1 MSKHPTLDHMK
12 NSVVRLVNYV
22 NALFIPMAEAVEE
35 LSKAVESSTGS
46 LDFDN
51 KLSWPGCTFT
61 TNPKNSSGEIIQII
75 TDTAS
80 GKLKAKKVTLD
91 SGNYTFTE
99 TYIFYADDGAT
110 VKEKY
115 TVQITRDSNKVW
127 SEVVKKVV

>member
-1 MSKHPTLDHMK
+1 MSKYPTLEHLK
-12 NSVVRLVNYV
+12 NSVVSLVNYV
-22 NALFIPMAEAVEE
+22 NALFVPMAEAIEE

-127 SEVVKKVV
+127 SEVVKKIV

>member
-91 SGNYTFTE
+91 SGNYTYTE

>member
-115 TVQITRDSNKVW
+115 TVQITRDSNEVW

>member
-46 LDFDN
+46 LNFDN

>member
-61 TNPKNSSGEIIQII
+61 TNPKNSAGEIIQTI

-91 SGNYTFTE
+91 SGNYTYTE

>member
-1 MSKHPTLDHMK
+1 MSKYPTLDHLK
-12 NSVVRLVNYV
+12 NSVVSLVSYINS
-22 NALFIPMAEAVEE
+22 LFVPMAEAVEE
-35 LSKAVESSTGS
+35 LSKAVEDSSGS

-51 KLSWPGCTFT
+51 KISWPGCTFT
-61 TNPKNSSGEIIQII
+61 TNPKNSAGEIIQTI

-80 GKLKAKKVTLD
+80 SKLKAKKVTLD

-99 TYIFYADDGAT
+99 TYIFYADDGVT

-115 TVQITRDSNKVW
+115 TIQITRDSNKVW

>member
-46 LDFDN
+46 LNFDN

-127 SEVVKKVV
+127 SEVVKKIV

>member
-127 SEVVKKVV
+127 SEVVKKIV

>member
-1 MSKHPTLDHMK
+1 MSKYPTLDHLK
-12 NSVVRLVNYV
+12 NSVVSLVSYV
-22 NALFIPMAEAVEE
+22 NSLFVPMAEAVEE

-51 KLSWPGCTFT
+51 KISWPGCTFT
-61 TNPKNSSGEIIQII
+61 TNPKNSSGEIIQTI

-80 GKLKAKKVTLD
+80 GKLKAKKITLD

-99 TYIFYADDGAT
+99 TYIFYADDGVT

-115 TVQITRDSNKVW
+115 TVQITRDSSKVW
-127 SEVVKKVV
+127 SEVVKKVI

>member
-35 LSKAVESSTGS
+35 LSKAVESSAGS

-61 TNPKNSSGEIIQII
+61 TNPKNSSGEIIQTI

-91 SGNYTFTE
+91 SENYTFTE

>member
-1 MSKHPTLDHMK
+1 MSKYPTLNHLK
-12 NSVVRLVNYV
+12 SSVVSLVSYINS
-22 NALFIPMAEAVEE
+22 LFIPLADAVEE
-35 LSKAVESSTGS
+35 LSKAVEGNAGS
-46 LDFDN
+46 VDFDN
-51 KLSWPGCTFT
+51 KISWHGCTFA
-61 TNPKNSSGEIIQII
+61 TNPKNSAGEIIQTI

-91 SGNYTFTE
+91 SGNYTYTE

-115 TVQITRDSNKVW
+115 TVQITRDSSKVW